1 MKHILILPGDGIGPE
16 VTAQAVRILQTVLSH
31 HQVIYQLDEALI
43 GGAALDACGEP
54 LPQDTLHRAQQA
66 DAVLLG
72 AVGGPRWD
80 QLPAGQRPERG
91 LLALRAGL
99 CCFANL
105 RPIKVMAPLLSQ
117 SALKNQRALGVD
129 LVVVRELTGG
139 LYFSEPRGMQREP
152 TVAAW
157 NTMRYEAAEI
167 DRIAQVAFQLAERR
181 SGKLVSVDKA
191 NVLEVSRL
199 WRERVDRLAHDH
211 PGVAVQHQYVDNA
224 AMQLVLAPQQFDVL
238 LTENMFGDI
247 LSDVGGAV
255 VGSLGLL
262 PSASLNAQGKGIYEP
277 LHGTAPDLAGRDVAN
292 PIGAMLSVAMLLD
305 HGLGMPAAAQ
315 AVRTA
320 VEQALRYGRT
330 TDLAVEGLPVLGTVA
345 FGDLVLQVLHD
356 EVPKDRQEGQ
366 GT

>member
-1 MKHILILPGDGIGPE
+1 MKHILVLPGDGIGPE
-16 VTAQAVRILQTVLSH
+16 VTAQAARLLQAVLAH
-31 HQVIYQLDEALI
+31 HQVAHRLDEALI

-54 LPQDTLHRAQQA
+54 LPPGTLHRAQQA

-80 QLPAGQRPERG
+80 QLPAELRPERG

-99 CCFANL
+99 SCFANL
-105 RPIKVMAPLLSQ
+105 RPIKVLAPLVSQ
-117 SALKNQRALGVD
+117 SALKNERALGVD

-139 LYFSEPRGMQREP
+139 LYFSEPRGIQREP

-167 DRIAQVAFQLAERR
+167 DRIAQVAFELAEKRR
-181 SGKLVSVDKA
+181 GKLVSVDKA

-199 WRERVDRLAHDH
+199 WRERVDALAHDH
-211 PGVAVQHQYVDNA
+211 PKVAVQHQYVDNA

-255 VGSLGLL
+255 AGSLGLL
-262 PSASLNAQGKGIYEP
+262 PSASLNDQGRGIYEP

-292 PIGAMLSVAMLLD
+292 PIGAMLSVAMLLEY
-305 HGLGMPAAAQ
+305 GLGLPQAAS
-315 AVRTA
+315 AVELAVVKALQHGRTA
-320 VEQALRYGRT
+320 
-330 TDLAVEGLPVLGTVA
+330 DLAAEELPVLGTVA
-345 FGDLVLQVLHD
+345 FGDLVVQMLQA
-356 EVPKDRQEGQ
+356 
-366 GT
+366 